1 MTGGRSKGIMTYL
14 SLLPAFVLFWFY
26 DVPKSLIVFFASLNS
41 AFLQL
46 VSLPLFLR
54 TFFKP
59 VKNEYRKGL
68 VGFSIVMGMIIKS
81 VLIAADLLL
90 FLILLF
96 IELIILVIF
105 IAWPIG
111 TVALLFLNL

>member
-1 MTGGRSKGIMTYL
+1 MTGGHSRAFMTYL
-14 SLLPAFVLFWFY
+14 SLLPSFVLFWLY

-81 VLIAADLLL
+81 VLIGVDLLL

-96 IELIILVIF
+96 FELVILLF
-105 IAWPIG
+105 FAMWPIG
-111 TVALLFLNL
+111 TIALLFLQI